1 MDQSL
6 HHKEANGLLFK
17 KDNMIF
23 VTNTELNLCDEIK
36 SLVYYM
42 QNLDAQNFKAEKKA
56 LNSQNRDY
64 ISVIQVCLAVCLDHQ
79 QYCLL

>member
-1 MDQSL
+1 M
-6 HHKEANGLLFK
+6 LFK
-17 KDNMIF
+17 KDNNMIF

-64 ISVIQVCLAVCLDHQ
+64 IIAVFKLAWLCVWISPVVLS
-79 QYCLL
+79 LLS

>member
-1 MDQSL
+1 M
-6 HHKEANGLLFK
+6 LFK
-17 KDNMIF
+17 KDNNMIF

-64 ISVIQVCLAVCLDHQ
+64 ISGIQVGFAVCLDHQ
-79 QYCLL
+79 

>member
-1 MDQSL
+1 M
-6 HHKEANGLLFK
+6 LFK
-17 KDNMIF
+17 KDNNMIF

-64 ISVIQVCLAVCLDHQ
+64 IIAVFKLAWLCV
-79 QYCLL
+79 

>member
-1 MDQSL
+1 M
-6 HHKEANGLLFK
+6 LFK

-64 ISVIQVCLAVCLDHQ
+64 ISVIQVGLAVCVFRSPVVLS
-79 QYCLL
+79 LLS